1 MSAVWVDKADN
12 PGMAEWELHSDDI
25 YAAVIAVNFADMLL
39 RAAVSSD
46 FDRWRPV
53 GALEELAGVVHDL
66 T

>member
-1 MSAVWVDKADN
+1 
-12 PGMAEWELHSDDI
+12 
-25 YAAVIAVNFADMLL
+25 MLL
-39 RAAVSSD
+39 RAAVSGD